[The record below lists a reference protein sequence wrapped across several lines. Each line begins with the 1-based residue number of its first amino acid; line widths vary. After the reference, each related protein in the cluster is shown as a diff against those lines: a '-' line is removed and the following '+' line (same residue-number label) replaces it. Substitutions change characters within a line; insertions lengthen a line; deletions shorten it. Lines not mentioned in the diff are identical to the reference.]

1 MHTLRIEHKISDFAS
16 WQAAFDRDPAGRPG
30 AGVVRH
36 RVLRPVDDPQYVMI
50 DLDFSSEREAEA
62 FLDRMHVVWGSRR
75 DAPALVGAPAG
86 RVVAVVDVQEY
97 AAQTP
102 TGLEPPGVTL
112 LAGGRRGEL
121 A

>member
-1 MHTLRIEHKISDFAS
+1 
-16 WQAAFDRDPAGRPG
+16 
-30 AGVVRH
+30 
-36 RVLRPVDDPQYVMI
+36 
-50 DLDFSSEREAEA
+50 
-62 FLDRMHVVWGSRR
+62 VWGSRR